1 MPYRDAAA
9 PRASVGGG
17 PAKYTRDRRLDRRH
31 EPSDGIRGMSQIA
44 TENKMQLGQ
53 LLLARGIVSAE
64 QIDKA
69 LAEQQDKGH
78 RKLLGEL
85 LVEMNYCTENQ
96 IASALAEVYGV
107 PYAQVGP
114 KICDVKAIEILPR
127 DFLEEHIVL
136 PLFKVYDVLTVAVN
150 EPTNVFLM
158 DEIERISGCK
168 VQVVCAT
175 AKDIKATL
183 QTYLPAANVFV
194 IDDIID
200 DEGLEDF
207 TLIENITQD
216 ISNLAEIAGQSPVVK
231 LVNYLLYNAVREN
244 ASDIHIEPDD
254 KKLRVRYRVD
264 GKMYEKIRPP
274 FQMHPAIVSR
284 VKIMA
289 ELDIAQRRLPQDG
302 GIHVMVEGRPIDL
315 RVSIMPGSFG
325 EKVVIRVIDP
335 HKVLFNFESLGFTYE
350 NLQLFRKVI
359 QAPNGIVLVTGPT
372 GSGKNTTLYAALAE
386 LNSEEV
392 NICTVE
398 DPVECNM
405 AGINQFQVNQKAGFE
420 FSTALRS
427 LLRQDP
433 DIIMVGEI
441 RDEATA
447 NIAVQAAL
455 TGHLVLSTLH
465 TNDAPGAVTRLLDL
479 GVAPYLVSASLIA
492 VLAQRLVRKIC
503 SNCKSEYEPSS
514 SIRKIVEGAGGE
526 SVKFFRGV
534 GCKKCR
540 NTGSAGR
547 IAIHELFVPNEEIM
561 EMISERV
568 GLKKLRN
575 AALKNGMIPLQADG
589 IEKVKAGIVS
599 VEEVLRTTQAEE

>member
-1 MPYRDAAA
+1 
-9 PRASVGGG
+9 
-17 PAKYTRDRRLDRRH
+17 
-31 EPSDGIRGMSQIA
+31 MSQIA
-44 TENKMQLGQ
+44 IENKTQLGQ
-53 LLLARGIVSAE
+53 LLLAHGIVTPE
-64 QIDKA
+64 QIEKA
-69 LAEQQDKGH
+69 LAEQKEKGH

-96 IASALAEVYGV
+96 IASALAEAYSV

-114 KICDVKAIEILPR
+114 KVCDVKALEILPR
-127 DFLEEHIVL
+127 EFLEEHIVL
-136 PLFKVYDVLTVAVN
+136 PLFKVYDTLTVAVS
-150 EPTNVFLM
+150 EPTNVFLI

-200 DEGLEDF
+200 DNGLGDF

-216 ISNLAEIAGQSPVVK
+216 ITDLEEIAGQSPVVK

-274 FQMHPAIVSR
+274 HQMHAAIVSR
-284 VKIMA
+284 IKIMA

-302 GIHVMVEGRPIDL
+302 GIHVLVEGRPIDL
-315 RVSIMPGSFG
+315 RVSVMPGNFG

-335 HKVLFNFESLGFTYE
+335 HKVLFNFESLGFTYD
-350 NLQLFRKVI
+350 NLRLFRKVI
-359 QAPNGIVLVTGPT
+359 HSPNGIVLVTGPT

-386 LNSEEV
+386 LNSDEV

-405 AGINQFQVNQKAGFE
+405 AAINQFQVSEKAGFG

-441 RDEATA
+441 RDQDTA
-447 NIAVQAAL
+447 GIAVQAAL

-492 VLAQRLVRKIC
+492 ALAQRLVRKIC
-503 SNCKSEYEPSS
+503 SNCKTEYEPSA
-514 SIRKIVEGAGGE
+514 SIRKIVEESSGGDI
-526 SVKFFRGV
+526 VKFYRGV

-540 NTGSAGR
+540 NTGYAGR
-547 IAIHELFVPNEEIM
+547 IAIHELFVPDEEI
-561 EMISERV
+561 
-568 GLKKLRN
+568 
-575 AALKNGMIPLQADG
+575 AGMINDHASLKDIRNLALQKGMAPLEADG

-599 VEEVLRTTQAEE
+599 VEEVLRIAHGDL

>member
-1 MPYRDAAA
+1 
-9 PRASVGGG
+9 
-17 PAKYTRDRRLDRRH
+17 
-31 EPSDGIRGMSQIA
+31 MSQLVA
-44 TENKMQLGQ
+44 ENKMQLGQ
-53 LLLARGIVSAE
+53 LLLGRGVVTEE
-64 QIDKA
+64 QIEKA
-69 LAEQQDKGH
+69 LAEQKEKGH

-96 IASALAEVYGV
+96 IAAALAEAYGV
-107 PYAQVGP
+107 PYAQISP
-114 KICDVKAIEILPR
+114 KVCDAKTLEILPR
-127 DFLEEHIVL
+127 EFLEEYIVL
-136 PLFKVYDVLTVAVN
+136 PLFRVYDVLTVAVN
-150 EPTNVFLM
+150 EPTNVFLI
-158 DEIERISGCK
+158 DEIGRISGCK

-175 AKDIKATL
+175 TKDIRATL

-200 DEGLEDF
+200 DEGLDDF
-207 TLIENITQD
+207 TLIENIAED
-216 ISNLAEIAGQSPVVK
+216 ISNLEEIAGQSPVVK

-264 GKMYEKIRPP
+264 GKLYEKMCPP
-274 FQMHPAIVSR
+274 HQMHSAIVSR

-302 GIHVMVEGRPIDL
+302 GIHVLMEGRPIDL
-315 RVSIMPGSFG
+315 RVSVMPGSFG
-325 EKVVIRVIDP
+325 EKVVIRIIDP
-335 HKVLFNFESLGFTYE
+335 QKILFNFESLGFTYE
-350 NLQLFRKVI
+350 NLRRFREVI

-386 LNSEEV
+386 LNSDEV

-405 AGINQFQVNQKAGFE
+405 AGINQFQVNDSAGFQ

-433 DIIMVGEI
+433 DIIMVGEV
-441 RDEATA
+441 RDKATA

-479 GVAPYLVSASLIA
+479 DVAPYLVSASLIA

-503 SNCKSEYEPSS
+503 PNCKTEYEPAG
-514 SIRKIVEGAGGE
+514 SIRKAVENIGGE
-526 SVKFFRGV
+526 VEKFYRGV

-540 NTGSAGR
+540 NTGCAGR
-547 IAIHELFVPNEEIM
+547 IAIHELFVPDEEVM
-561 EMISERV
+561 EMISERAS
-568 GLKKLRN
+568 LKKLRSKVLESGMVPL
-575 AALKNGMIPLQADG
+575 ALDG

-599 VEEVLRTTQAEE
+599 IEEVLRTAQPSDS

>member
-1 MPYRDAAA
+1 
-9 PRASVGGG
+9 
-17 PAKYTRDRRLDRRH
+17 
-31 EPSDGIRGMSQIA
+31 MSQTA

-53 LLLARGIVSAE
+53 LLIARGIVTEE
-64 QIDKA
+64 QIEKA
-69 LAEQQDKGH
+69 LSEQKEKGH

-85 LVEMNYCTENQ
+85 LVEKNYCTENQ
-96 IASALAEVYGV
+96 IASALAESYGV
-107 PYAQVGP
+107 PYAQVSP
-114 KICDVKAIEILPR
+114 KICDAKTIEILPR
-127 DFLEEHIVL
+127 QFLEEHTVL
-136 PLFKVYDVLTVAVN
+136 PLFKVGDVLTVAVS

-175 AKDIKATL
+175 TKDIKATI

-194 IDDIID
+194 IDDIIE

-207 TLIENITQD
+207 ALIEKCTAD
-216 ISNLAEIAGQSPVVK
+216 IGNLEEIAGQSPVVK

-264 GKMYEKIRPP
+264 GRMYEKMRPP
-274 FQMHPAIVSR
+274 YQMHSALVSR
-284 VKIMA
+284 IKIMA

-302 GIHVMVEGRPIDL
+302 GIHVSAEGRQIDL

-325 EKVVIRVIDP
+325 EKVVVRIIDP
-335 HKVLFNFESLGFTYE
+335 QKVLFNFETLGFTYD
-350 NLQLFRKVI
+350 NLRRFRELI
-359 QAPNGIVLVTGPT
+359 QSPNGIVLVTGPT
-372 GSGKNTTLYAALAE
+372 GSGKNTTLYAALNE

-405 AGINQFQVNQKAGFE
+405 AGINQFQVNESAGFR

-441 RDEATA
+441 RDEDTA

-479 GVAPYLVSASLIA
+479 KVAPYLVSASLIA
-492 VLAQRLVRKIC
+492 VVAQRLVRKIC
-503 SNCKSEYEPSS
+503 PACKTEYEPPA
-514 SIRKIVEGAGGE
+514 SIRKLVEKEGGRID
-526 SVKFFRGV
+526 KFYRGV

-540 NTGSAGR
+540 NTGYAGR
-547 IAIHELFVPNEEIM
+547 IAIHELFVPDEEIL
-561 EMISERV
+561 EMINEQAS
-568 GLKKLRN
+568 LKKLRSK
-575 AALKNGMIPLQADG
+575 ALQKGMIPLQTDG

-599 VEEVLRTTQAEE
+599 IEEVLRTTQMITANEEYIKHQETENRKAKK

>member
-1 MPYRDAAA
+1 MET
-9 PRASVGGG
+9 G
-17 PAKYTRDRRLDRRH
+17 
-31 EPSDGIRGMSQIA
+31 SQI
-44 TENKMQLGQ
+44 TVENKMQLGQ
-53 LLLARGIVSAE
+53 LLLARGVVSAE
-64 QIDKA
+64 QIEKA
-69 LAEQQDKGH
+69 LAEQRAKGH

-85 LVEMNYCTENQ
+85 LVEMSYCTENQ
-96 IASALAEVYGV
+96 IASALAEAYGV

-114 KICDVKAIEILPR
+114 KICDVKVLEILPR
-127 DFLEEHIVL
+127 EFLEGHIVL
-136 PLFKVYDVLTVAVN
+136 PLFKVHDVLTVAVS
-150 EPTNVFLM
+150 EPTNVFLI
-158 DEIERISGCK
+158 DEIERMTGCR
-168 VQVVCAT
+168 VQVVCST
-175 AKDIKATL
+175 TKDIRATL

-200 DEGLEDF
+200 DESLEDF

-216 ISNLAEIAGQSPVVK
+216 ISNLEEIAGQSPVVK

-254 KKLRVRYRVD
+254 KRLRVRYRVD
-264 GKMYEKIRPP
+264 GRMYEKIRPP
-274 FQMHPAIVSR
+274 YQMHPAIVSR

-302 GIHVMVEGRPIDL
+302 GIHVLVEGRPIDL
-315 RVSIMPGSFG
+315 RVSVMPGNFG
-325 EKVVIRVIDP
+325 EKVVIRIIDP
-335 HKVLFNFESLGFTYE
+335 QKVLLNLESLGFTYD

-359 QAPNGIVLVTGPT
+359 HSPNGIVLVTGPT

-386 LNSEEV
+386 LNSEDV

-405 AGINQFQVNQKAGFE
+405 PGINQFQVNEKAGFE

-441 RDEATA
+441 RDHATA

-492 VLAQRLVRKIC
+492 ILAQRLVRKVC
-503 SNCKSEYEPSS
+503 PNCRSEYEPSL
-514 SIRKIVEGAGGE
+514 SIRRIVEKATGKG
-526 SVKFFRGV
+526 VKFYRGV

-540 NTGSAGR
+540 NTGYVGR
-547 IAIHELFVPNEEIM
+547 IAIHEMFVPNEETLA
-561 EMISERV
+561 MIGERTS
-568 GLKKLRN
+568 LKKIKEK
-575 AALKNGMIPLQADG
+575 ALQTGMIPLQIDG

-599 VEEVLRTTQAEE
+599 IEEVLRTTQAET

>member
-1 MPYRDAAA
+1 M
-9 PRASVGGG
+9 V
-17 PAKYTRDRRLDRRH
+17 
-31 EPSDGIRGMSQIA
+31 QILL
-44 TENKMQLGQ
+44 ENKTQLGQ
-53 LLLARGIVSAE
+53 LLLARGVVSQE
-64 QIDKA
+64 QIEQA
-69 LAEQQDKGH
+69 LAEQTEKGH

-85 LVEMNYCTENQ
+85 LVEMGYCTENQ
-96 IASALAEVYGV
+96 IAAALAEAYGV
-107 PYAQVGP
+107 PYAQVSP
-114 KICDVKAIEILPR
+114 KICDPKAVEILPR
-127 DFLEEHIVL
+127 EFLEAHIVL
-136 PLFKVYDVLTVAVN
+136 PLFKVHDVLTVAVS
-150 EPTNVFLM
+150 EPTNVFLI
-158 DEIERISGCK
+158 DEIERISGCR
-168 VQVVCAT
+168 VQVVCST
-175 AKDIKATL
+175 SKDIKATL

-200 DEGLEDF
+200 DEGLEEF

-216 ISNLAEIAGQSPVVK
+216 ISNLEEVAGQSPVVK

-264 GKMYEKIRPP
+264 GKLYEKMRPP
-274 FQMHPAIVSR
+274 HQMHPAIVSR

-302 GIHVMVEGRPIDL
+302 GIHVLVEGRPIDL
-315 RVSIMPGSFG
+315 RVSVMPGNFG

-335 HKVLFNFESLGFTYE
+335 QKILYNLESLGFTYD
-350 NLQLFRKVI
+350 NLLRFREVI
-359 QAPNGIVLVTGPT
+359 QVPNGVVLVTGPT
-372 GSGKNTTLYAALAE
+372 GSGKNTTLYAALSE
-386 LNSEEV
+386 LNNEEV

-398 DPVECNM
+398 DPVECNIS
-405 AGINQFQVNQKAGFE
+405 GINQFQVNTSVGFA

-447 NIAVQAAL
+447 SIAVQAAL

-479 GVAPYLVSASLIA
+479 GVAPYLLGASLRGVI
-492 VLAQRLVRKIC
+492 AQRLVRRIC
-503 SNCKSEYEPSS
+503 SSCKTEYDPPA
-514 SIRKIVEGAGGE
+514 SIRRMIESQGGD
-526 SVKFFRGV
+526 VPKFYRGV

-540 NTGSAGR
+540 NTGYSGR
-547 IAIHELFVPNEEIM
+547 IAIHELFVPDDEM
-561 EMISERV
+561 SEMINERINT
-568 GLKKLRN
+568 KKLR
-575 AALKNGMIPLQADG
+575 AKAIEKGMLPLYHDG

-599 VEEVLRTTQAEE
+599 IEEILRTAVNDNPVG

>member
-1 MPYRDAAA
+1 MA
-9 PRASVGGG
+9 
-17 PAKYTRDRRLDRRH
+17 
-31 EPSDGIRGMSQIA
+31 QIA
-44 TENKMQLGQ
+44 VENKMQLGQ
-53 LLLARGIVSAE
+53 LLLARGVVTAE
-64 QIDKA
+64 QIEKA
-69 LAEQQDKGH
+69 LTEQKEKGH

-85 LVEMNYCTENQ
+85 LVEMGYCTENQ
-96 IASALAEVYGV
+96 IASALAEAYGV
-107 PYAQVGP
+107 PYAQLSP
-114 KICDVKAIEILPR
+114 KICDPKTLEILSR
-127 DFLEEHIVL
+127 EFLEEHIVL
-136 PLFKVYDVLTVAVN
+136 PLFKVRDVLTVAVS

-158 DEIERISGCK
+158 DEIERKSGCK
-168 VQVVCAT
+168 VQVVCST
-175 AKDIKATL
+175 TKDIKATL

-200 DEGLEDF
+200 DKGLEDF

-216 ISNLAEIAGQSPVVK
+216 ISNLEEIAGQSPVVK

-244 ASDIHIEPDD
+244 ASDIHIEPHD

-264 GKMYEKIRPP
+264 GKLYEKLRPP
-274 FQMHPAIVSR
+274 YQMHPAIVSR
-284 VKIMA
+284 IKIMA
-289 ELDIAQRRLPQDG
+289 EMDIAQRRLPQDG

-315 RVSIMPGSFG
+315 RVSVMPGNFG

-335 HKVLFNFESLGFTYE
+335 QKVLFNLESLGFTYE
-350 NLQLFRKVI
+350 NLQKFRQVI

-398 DPVECNM
+398 DPIECNM
-405 AGINQFQVNQKAGFE
+405 AGINQFQVNKTAGFE

-433 DIIMVGEI
+433 DIVMVGEI

-503 SNCKSEYEPSS
+503 PNCKTEYEPPI
-514 SIRKIVEGAGGE
+514 SIKKIVKELSGE
-526 SVKFFRGV
+526 VPKFYRGL

-540 NTGSAGR
+540 NTGYAGR
-547 IAIHELFVPNEEIM
+547 IAIHELFVPNEEVF
-561 EMISERV
+561 EMISERAS
-568 GLKKLRN
+568 LKKLRHK
-575 AALKNGMIPLQADG
+575 ALESGMVSLQADG
-589 IEKVKAGIVS
+589 VEKVKAGIIS
-599 VEEVLRTTQAEE
+599 IEEILRTTQAEV

>member
-1 MPYRDAAA
+1 VAYRSAAVPKRQLPAAA
-9 PRASVGGG
+9 KRNIRETG
-17 PAKYTRDRRLDRRH
+17 
-31 EPSDGIRGMSQIA
+31 DGIRAMSQIA

-69 LAEQQDKGH
+69 LAEQKDKGH

-96 IASALAEVYGV
+96 IASALAEAYGV

-150 EPTNVFLM
+150 EPTNVFLI

-175 AKDIKATL
+175 AKDIKATI

-216 ISNLAEIAGQSPVVK
+216 ISNLEEIAGQSPVVK

-284 VKIMA
+284 IKIMA

-514 SIRKIVEGAGGE
+514 SIRKLVEGAGGE

-540 NTGSAGR
+540 NTGYAGR

-575 AALKNGMIPLQADG
+575 AALKNGMVPLQADG

-599 VEEVLRTTQAEE
+599 VEEVLRTTEAE

>member
-1 MPYRDAAA
+1 
-9 PRASVGGG
+9 
-17 PAKYTRDRRLDRRH
+17 
-31 EPSDGIRGMSQIA
+31 MSQIA
-44 TENKMQLGQ
+44 VENKAQLGQ
-53 LLLARGIVSAE
+53 LLLERGVVTDE
-64 QIDKA
+64 QIDRA
-69 LAEQQDKGH
+69 LAEQKEKGH

-85 LVEMNYCTENQ
+85 LVEMGYCTENQ
-96 IASALAEVYGV
+96 IASALARAYGV

-114 KICDVKAIEILPR
+114 KICDPKVLEKLPR

-136 PLFKVYDVLTVAVN
+136 PLFEVHGVLTAAVC
-150 EPTNVFLM
+150 EPANVFLI
-158 DEIERISGCK
+158 DEIERISGCQ
-168 VQVVCAT
+168 VQIVCST
-175 AKDIKATL
+175 SKDIKATL

-200 DEGLEDF
+200 DDGLEDF
-207 TLIENITQD
+207 SLIENITQD
-216 ISNLAEIAGQSPVVK
+216 ISNLEEIAGQSPVVK

-264 GKMYEKIRPP
+264 GRLYEKIGLPY
-274 FQMHPAIVSR
+274 QMHAAIVSR
-284 VKIMA
+284 VKIMS

-302 GIHVMVEGRPIDL
+302 GIHVLVEGRPIDL
-315 RVSIMPGSFG
+315 RVSVMPGNFG

-335 HKVLFNFESLGFTYE
+335 QKVLFNLESLGFTLE
-350 NLQLFRKVI
+350 NLKLFRRVI

-372 GSGKNTTLYAALAE
+372 GSGKNTTLYAALSE
-386 LNSEEV
+386 LNTEDV

-398 DPVECNM
+398 DPVECNIT
-405 AGINQFQVNQKAGFE
+405 GVNQFQVNQAAGFE

-441 RDEATA
+441 RDQATA

-479 GVAPYLVSASLIA
+479 NIAPYLVSASLIA

-503 SNCKSEYEPSS
+503 PKCKTEYEPPS
-514 SIRKIVEGAGGE
+514 SIRKIVEKVGG
-526 SVKFFRGV
+526 KFDEFCRGV

-540 NTGSAGR
+540 NTGYSGR

-561 EMISERV
+561 EMINEGSS
-568 GLKKLRN
+568 LKKLR
-575 AALKNGMIPLQADG
+575 AKALQNGMIPLQNDG
-589 IEKVKAGIVS
+589 IEKVRAGIVS
-599 VEEVLRTTQAEE
+599 IEEVLRTTQAEV

>member
-1 MPYRDAAA
+1 M
-9 PRASVGGG
+9 
-17 PAKYTRDRRLDRRH
+17 T
-31 EPSDGIRGMSQIA
+31 QIEV
-44 TENKMQLGQ
+44 ENKAQLGQ
-53 LLLARGIVSAE
+53 LLLARGLVTPE

-69 LAEQQDKGH
+69 LTEQQDKGH

-85 LVEMNYCTENQ
+85 LVEMGFCTENQ
-96 IASALAEVYGV
+96 IASALAEAYGV

-114 KICDVKAIEILPR
+114 KLCDPKAVELLPR

-136 PLFKVYDVLTVAVN
+136 PLFKVHDVLTVAVS

-158 DEIERISGCK
+158 DEIKRLSGCK

-175 AKDIKATL
+175 TKDIKATL

-207 TLIENITQD
+207 TLMENITQD
-216 ISNLAEIAGQSPVVK
+216 ISDLEEVAGQSPVVK
-231 LVNYLLYNAVREN
+231 LVNYLLYNAVKEN

-254 KKLRVRYRVD
+254 KRLRVRYRVD
-264 GKMYEKIRPP
+264 GRLYEKLRPP
-274 FQMHPAIVSR
+274 HQMHPAVVSR
-284 VKIMA
+284 VKIMS

-302 GIHVMVEGRPIDL
+302 GIHVLVEGRPIDL
-315 RVSIMPGSFG
+315 RVSVMPGNFG
-325 EKVVIRVIDP
+325 EKVVIRIIDP
-335 HKVLFNFESLGFTYE
+335 QKILFNLESLGFTYE
-350 NLQLFRKVI
+350 NLQRFRTI
-359 QAPNGIVLVTGPT
+359 IHSPIGIVLVTGPT
-372 GSGKNTTLYAALAE
+372 GSGKNTTLYAALSE

-398 DPVECNM
+398 DPVECNIS
-405 AGINQFQVNQKAGFE
+405 GINQFQVNSGAGFE

-479 GVAPYLVSASLIA
+479 KVAPYLVSASLIG

-503 SNCKSEYEPSS
+503 PNCKTEYEPAA
-514 SIRKIVEGAGGE
+514 SIRRVVEKVEGQAD
-526 SVKFFRGV
+526 KFYRGV

-540 NTGSAGR
+540 NTGYLGR
-547 IAIHELFVPNEEIM
+547 IAIHELFVPDEEM
-561 EMISERV
+561 AEMINEKVST
-568 GLKKLRN
+568 KKLR
-575 AALKNGMIPLQADG
+575 AKALATGMVPLQVDG
-589 IEKVKAGIVS
+589 MEKVKAGIIS
-599 VEEVLRTTQAEE
+599 IEEVLRTTPVEV

>member
-1 MPYRDAAA
+1 
-9 PRASVGGG
+9 
-17 PAKYTRDRRLDRRH
+17 
-31 EPSDGIRGMSQIA
+31 MSQIA
-44 TENKMQLGQ
+44 IENRMQLGQ
-53 LLLARGIVSAE
+53 LLLARGIVTAE
-64 QIDKA
+64 QIEQA
-69 LAEQQDKGH
+69 LAEQKDKGH

-85 LVEMNYCTENQ
+85 LVEMGFCTENQ
-96 IASALAEVYGV
+96 IASALAQGYGV
-107 PYAQVGP
+107 PYAQVTP
-114 KICDVKAIEILPR
+114 KICDPKVIEILPR
-127 DFLEEHIVL
+127 DFLEEYIVL
-136 PLFKVYDVLTVAVN
+136 PLFKVNNVLTIAVS
-150 EPTNVFLM
+150 EPTNVFLI

-168 VQVVCAT
+168 VQIVCST
-175 AKDIKATL
+175 SKDIKATL

-200 DEGLEDF
+200 EEGLEDF
-207 TLIENITQD
+207 ALIENITQD
-216 ISNLAEIAGQSPVVK
+216 ISNLEEIAGQSPVVK

-264 GKMYEKIRPP
+264 GRLYEKICPP
-274 FQMHPAIVSR
+274 FQMHSAIVSR

-302 GIHVMVEGRPIDL
+302 GIHVLVEGRPIDL
-315 RVSIMPGSFG
+315 RVSVMPGNFG
-325 EKVVIRVIDP
+325 EKVVIRIIDP
-335 HKVLFNFESLGFTYE
+335 QKVLFSLESLGFVFE
-350 NLQLFRKVI
+350 NLQLFRQVI
-359 QAPNGIVLVTGPT
+359 QSPNGIVLVTGPT
-372 GSGKNTTLYAALAE
+372 GSGKNTTLYAALTE

-398 DPVECNM
+398 DPVECNIP
-405 AGINQFQVNQKAGFE
+405 GINQFQVNQAAGFQ

-479 GVAPYLVSASLIA
+479 GVAPYLLSASLIA

-503 SNCKSEYEPSS
+503 PNCKTEYEPPAG
-514 SIRKIVEGAGGE
+514 IKKVVEKE
-526 SVKFFRGV
+526 HDQIEKYYRGV

-540 NTGSAGR
+540 NTGYAGR
-547 IAIHELFVPNEEIM
+547 IAIQELFVPDDDIK
-561 EMISERV
+561 EMINDRSS
-568 GLKKLRN
+568 LKKLR
-575 AALKNGMIPLQADG
+575 AKAVKNGMISLQSDG
-589 IEKVKAGIVS
+589 IEKVKAGIIS
-599 VEEVLRTTQAEE
+599 IEEVLRTTQAEI